1 MDLAAFGASSVT
13 RDAVERCFGRIS
25 EAASKLSTYMD
36 ERYPTI
42 PWVDVRSLGN
52 VLRHEYD
59 DVDEDLVWS
68 MIETD
73 LEPLRAACET
83 ELRRVAS
90 RTSED

>member
-1 MDLAAFGASSVT
+1 VPTADPSRRLSDIIENIDRIRQYVVGMDLAAFGASSVT

-59 DVDEDLVWS
+59 DV
-68 MIETD
+68 MK
-73 LEPLRAACET
+73 
-83 ELRRVAS
+83 
-90 RTSED
+90 TSCGV